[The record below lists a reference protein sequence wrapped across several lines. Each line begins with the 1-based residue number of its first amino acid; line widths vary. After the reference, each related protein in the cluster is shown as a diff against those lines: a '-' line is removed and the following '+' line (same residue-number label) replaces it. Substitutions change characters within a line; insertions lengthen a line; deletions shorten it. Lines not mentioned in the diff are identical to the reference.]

1 MNLQFLKDNKPFG
14 QVLATLLI
22 SVIAGIFISLIGI
35 VLAYPFVDGN
45 VLSRIQHM
53 GQMNHSGDLSL
64 MRYFQFISQFG
75 FFILPA
81 LLTAFLIQKNVF
93 QYLSLDKAPIL
104 LHSIIGLLI
113 IVAANP
119 FSEWLIYQNNLIQ
132 LPESLS
138 AIEEW
143 MRNAESKAADM
154 TNTFLEMESLSDY
167 VINIIMIGIFAAIGE
182 ELLLRGILQPLFI
195 KIFKNAHIGIWIAA
209 FLFSFIHFQFYGFFA
224 RLFMGAILGYLF
236 VYTKNLWVPIIIHFF
251 NNAAAVTY
259 VYITKTPLNSTNL
272 DQIEKSEYGGIY
284 AILSLSIVILGM
296 LILKKLSN
304 KASLRN

>member
-1 MNLQFLKDNKPFG
+1 VNLQFLKDNKPFG
-14 QVLATLLI
+14 QVLAALLI
-22 SVIAGIFISLIGI
+22 SVILGIFISLIGI

-45 VLSRIQHM
+45 VLSRLQYM
-53 GQMNHSGDLSL
+53 DQMSHSGDLGL
-64 MRYFQFISQFG
+64 MRYFQFISQLG

-81 LLTAFLIQKNVF
+81 LLTAFLIQKNAF
-93 QYLSLDKAPIL
+93 QYLNLNKAPIL
-104 LHSIIGLLI
+104 LHSIIGLFI

-138 AIEEW
+138 SIEEW
-143 MRNAESKAADM
+143 MRNAEAKAAEM

-167 VINIIMIGIFAAIGE
+167 IINIIMIGIFAAVGE

-195 KIFKNAHIGIWIAA
+195 KIFKNAHAGIWIAA

-236 VYTKNLWVPIIIHFF
+236 LYTRNLWIPIIIHFF
-251 NNAAAVTY
+251 NNAMAVTI
-259 VYITKTPLNSTNL
+259 VYITKVPLDSTNL
-272 DQIEKSEYGGIY
+272 DQMEFSEYGGLY
-284 AILSLSIVILGM
+284 AILSLSLVILG
-296 LILKKLSN
+296 IIFLKKSSKKSLLSN
-304 KASLRN
+304 